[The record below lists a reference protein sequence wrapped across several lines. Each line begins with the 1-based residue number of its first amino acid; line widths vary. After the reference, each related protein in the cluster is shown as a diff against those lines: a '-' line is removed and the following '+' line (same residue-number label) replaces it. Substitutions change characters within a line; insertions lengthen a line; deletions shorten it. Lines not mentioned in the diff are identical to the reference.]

1 MVVRKDVVEQ
11 IDENRGEM
19 TRTEFVNLLIQSQL
33 KEFYEKRDYATREE
47 FDQFTQSMK
56 KTLHDFLEFFLT
68 YSMMIEKQQ
77 QPQVS
82 QKLHQQVRKA
92 LDNSS
97 DGAESS

>member
-19 TRTEFVNLLIQSQL
+19 TRTEFVNFLIQSQL
-33 KEFYEKRDYATREE
+33 KEFYEKRDYVTQEE
-47 FDQFTQSMK
+47 FGQFTQSMK

-82 QKLHQQVRKA
+82 QKLQQQVRKA

-97 DGAESS
+97 DGAENS

>member
-1 MVVRKDVVEQ
+1 MVVRKDVIEQ
-11 IDENRGEM
+11 VDENRGEM

-33 KEFYEKRDYATREE
+33 KEFYEKRDYVTKEE
-47 FDQFTQSMK
+47 FGQFMESTK

-82 QKLHQQVRKA
+82 QQLKQQARKA

-97 DGAESS
+97 DEVENR